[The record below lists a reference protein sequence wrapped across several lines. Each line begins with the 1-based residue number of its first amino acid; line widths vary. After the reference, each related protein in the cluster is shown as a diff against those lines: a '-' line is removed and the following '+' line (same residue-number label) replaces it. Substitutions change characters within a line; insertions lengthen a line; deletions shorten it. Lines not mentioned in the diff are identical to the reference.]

1 MYKMHVFPMAEK
13 SDGWHMVV
21 LNTQIT
27 SATEHA
33 SEIFQCCFNQQ
44 AMIDT
49 INTDSCFGFFLNRNS
64 QQLKHFLTNT
74 V

>member
-1 MYKMHVFPMAEK
+1 MRVFPMAEK

-49 INTDSCFGFFLNRNS
+49 INTDSCFGFFK
-64 QQLKHFLTNT
+64 QKQLAAEAFSEK
-74 V
+74 